1 MYGIERNV
9 MSLIEVACRLALDGG
24 TDFEKYLVCYCAFI
38 LVFQGFGYC

>member
-1 MYGIERNV
+1 

-24 TDFEKYLVCYCAFI
+24 RDFEKDLVRYCAFI